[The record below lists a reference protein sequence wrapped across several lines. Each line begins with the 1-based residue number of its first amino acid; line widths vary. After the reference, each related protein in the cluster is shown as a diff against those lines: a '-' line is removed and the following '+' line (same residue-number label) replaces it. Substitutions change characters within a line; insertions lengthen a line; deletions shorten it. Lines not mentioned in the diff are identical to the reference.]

1 MVIKSLLSH
10 SQEQERQAMNAAKRK
25 AWSHK
30 YQPPGDDD
38 DDNNRGPP
46 GNCGSGPGFTTP
58 FNRFVF

>member
-1 MVIKSLLSH
+1 MYLSCL
-10 SQEQERQAMNAAKRK
+10 QEQERQMINASKRK
-25 AWSHK
+25 ARSHN
-30 YQPPGDDD
+30 YQPPDDD